1 MAEQTRIKEVFGQPS
16 FVLETGSAS
25 LAVTQTGG
33 HMAPVEFKGADGG
46 QPTIQPYSI
55 APWWDEKLASDTPTI
70 LKVLR
75 GDFFCMPF
83 GGNDTPFGGE
93 KHPVHGEVANSEWT
107 DNGVTRGT
115 RGVSLEL
122 HMQTRVRSGEVRK
135 RLTLVDG
142 REIVYCQHRVEGM
155 EGAMC
160 YGHHACVKF
169 PDREGSGLLSFAPFV
184 YGQVFPE
191 PVETEATQG
200 RSILQPGA
208 EFASLDSVPLVTGGT
223 TDLSHYPARRGY
235 EDIAMVI
242 ADPNLGIGWT
252 AVSFPDEGY
261 VWFALKDP
269 KVLAGTVMWIS
280 NGGRDA
286 PPWNGRHVN
295 VMGLEEVTA
304 YFHSGLAESAEEK
317 PFTKKGFR
325 TRVDLT
331 GGTPLV
337 VNYIMGIA
345 RISNDFGFV
354 AEVQP
359 ISEGIKLLDRK
370 GNEASVAVNT
380 DFLTTGDVETLI
392 GA

>member
-1 MAEQTRIKEVFGQPS
+1 
-16 FVLETGSAS
+16 
-25 LAVTQTGG
+25 
-33 HMAPVEFKGADGG
+33 
-46 QPTIQPYSI
+46 
-55 APWWDEKLASDTPTI
+55 
-70 LKVLR
+70 
-75 GDFFCMPF
+75 
-83 GGNDTPFGGE
+83 
-93 KHPVHGEVANSEWT
+93 
-107 DNGVTRGT
+107 
-115 RGVSLEL
+115 
-122 HMQTRVRSGEVRK
+122 
-135 RLTLVDG
+135 LV
-142 REIVYCQHRVEGM
+142 
-155 EGAMC
+155 
-160 YGHHACVKF
+160 
-169 PDREGSGLLSFAPFV
+169 
-184 YGQVFPE
+184 
-191 PVETEATQG
+191 
-200 RSILQPGA
+200 
-208 EFASLDSVPLVTGGT
+208 
-223 TDLSHYPARRGY
+223 
-235 EDIAMVI
+235 
-242 ADPNLGIGWT
+242 
-252 AVSFPDEGY
+252 
-261 VWFALKDP
+261 ALKDP

-304 YFHSGLAESAEEK
+304 YFHSGLAESAEEN